1 MNKKSSKRSY
11 YSLVLMIFITL
22 LIQVCTLVKSSIAAK
37 YFGISIEMD
46 AFNFVNSI
54 GTFVFSF
61 IGAGITT
68 ILIPNMI
75 NDKKNKAIDY
85 FITFIYTITF
95 FIMLIIYFNR
105 TWIVS
110 TLTSSSSA
118 FIEISCKLMMITL
131 ITQFINSFLGVT
143 NSVFQCNEKF
153 NLPKIITLV
162 TGIVLVLLLLIDK
175 NLNIYMYVTYIS
187 ITTIINVIIQIYLA
201 YRQGFKFK
209 LLFNLKNNDFRK
221 MVRLFIPTVLST
233 GLYQVS
239 LMTDTIISSRL
250 GDGQV
255 SILSYSNT
263 IMSMVNTLLLTNIMT
278 FLYPKIVIEVK
289 ESKTHKKLFDLFIL
303 LNAIMILITLGFFI
317 VGKEGIQVL
326 YQRGKFTSSTTQS
339 VFICS
344 LIYMIGLPTNA
355 LRDLMYRY
363 FYATGDT
370 TTPFKNSLLI
380 SILNIVISIIL
391 ARFIGIYGIII
402 GTVITSYMSL
412 AMIFIRF
419 NRKYGFNYNKSV
431 FARENAKIIIVSL
444 IVFILLYVMKN
455 ILVITNPFLSLGIY
469 GSFTVLIY
477 FVVLFLFKS
486 QVFKIRL

>member
-1 MNKKSSKRSY
+1 MNEKSSKRSY

-85 FITFIYTITF
+85 FITFIYTISF

-175 NLNIYMYVTYIS
+175 NLNIYVC
-187 ITTIINVIIQIYLA
+187 NIYKHNNNNKC
-201 YRQGFKFK
+201 YNSN
-209 LLFNLKNNDFRK
+209 LF
-221 MVRLFIPTVLST
+221 
-233 GLYQVS
+233 
-239 LMTDTIISSRL
+239 
-250 GDGQV
+250 
-255 SILSYSNT
+255 
-263 IMSMVNTLLLTNIMT
+263 
-278 FLYPKIVIEVK
+278 
-289 ESKTHKKLFDLFIL
+289 
-303 LNAIMILITLGFFI
+303 
-317 VGKEGIQVL
+317 GI
-326 YQRGKFTSSTTQS
+326 
-339 VFICS
+339 
-344 LIYMIGLPTNA
+344 
-355 LRDLMYRY
+355 
-363 FYATGDT
+363 
-370 TTPFKNSLLI
+370 
-380 SILNIVISIIL
+380 
-391 ARFIGIYGIII
+391 
-402 GTVITSYMSL
+402 
-412 AMIFIRF
+412 
-419 NRKYGFNYNKSV
+419 
-431 FARENAKIIIVSL
+431 
-444 IVFILLYVMKN
+444 
-455 ILVITNPFLSLGIY
+455 
-469 GSFTVLIY
+469 
-477 FVVLFLFKS
+477 
-486 QVFKIRL
+486 